1 MKTINEYQSAL
12 RNLCEEFGNKYFEE
26 SDWDIIGNINV
37 WYWPIEVADY
47 FFSIDNIACA
57 INNDIPKEVL
67 LKWYDIS
74 LEEYEKDWK
83 VKMNLYNYFITEN
96 GLSPL

>member
-57 INNDIPKEVL
+57 ISNNIPKEVL
-67 LKWYDIS
+67 LKWYDYT
-74 LEEYEKDWK
+74 LEEYERKWITQ
-83 VKMNLYNYFITEN
+83 MNLYSYYLF
-96 GLSPL
+96 GK